1 MCWTCHWKECSPI
14 TLNARLRLI
23 CTVVDE
29 SHSSNKGEKFV
40 RAPQRPSKLARQNPI
55 GLKGRLLSMV
65 LRSDRARS
73 QALWLRYPDRE
84 SNPKGPQLGWQ
95 VKLMQRADKDQV
107 RDQVPLIS
115 CFLLE
120 KSSVSCLET
129 GFMQGVSVLIFLAC
143 SHHALLHSRA
153 FLSSSNIPCSL
164 LPQDLCTWW
173 TDLFALL
180 CQVSAYSSSYKSQLN
195 NQSSGK
201 PSFMP

>member
-1 MCWTCHWKECSPI
+1 M

-29 SHSSNKGEKFV
+29 SHSRNKGEKSV
-40 RAPQRPSKLARQNPI
+40 RAPQRPSKLVRENPI
-55 GLKGRLLSMV
+55 GLKGRLLSLV

-73 QALWLRYPDRE
+73 QEFWLWSPDRE
-84 SNPKGPQLGWQ
+84 SNPKGPQLTWQ
-95 VKLMQRADKDQV
+95 AKLMQRADKDQV
-107 RDQVPLIS
+107 RDQVPLESS
-115 CFLLE
+115 CFLPE
-120 KSSVSCLET
+120 KPSVSCLET
-129 GFMQGVSVLIFLAC
+129 GFMQGVSCAIFLAC
-143 SHHALLHSRA
+143 SRHALLHPRA

-180 CQVSAYSSSYKSQLN
+180 CQVSSYSSSYKSQLN

-201 PSFMP
+201 PSFIP